1 MNYRWSLD
9 EQLNHPDDV
18 KRRKNKELQE
28 SLKETLSLGWLY
40 RDPLRGAS
48 IDQWPYQRVEGE
60 IRLDFIFKGCLYG
73 GSLLTSLVF
82 SPVSPVFWVLIGSWV
97 SVNFIR
103 RNG

>member
-18 KRRKNKELQE
+18 RRRKNKELRE
-28 SLKETLSLGWLY
+28 FLSFGWVY

-48 IDQWPYQRVEGE
+48 IDERPYSRSKGE
-60 IRLDFIFKGCLYG
+60 IRLDFIFKSCLYG
-73 GSLLTSLVF
+73 GSLLTSFVCL
-82 SPVSPVFWVLIGSWV
+82 PLSPVFWYLIGSWV
-97 SVNFIR
+97 SINFLR